1 MYGGGIL
8 KKIHFEFFFL
18 NITREALKKESC
30 DNVRGGGH
38 FKKKGKPCKN
48 YFSSYK
54 LAPECRFYT
63 QKCRK
68 NMKNCPKLLQKVA
81 KK

>member
-1 MYGGGIL
+1 MKGGHL
-8 KKIHFEFFFL
+8 KKFI
-18 NITREALKKESC
+18 
-30 DNVRGGGH
+30 
-38 FKKKGKPCKN
+38 FKRGKPCKN

-68 NMKNCPKLLQKVA
+68 NMKNCPKLLQKVD
-81 KK
+81 KKYIKKTGREWG

>member
-1 MYGGGIL
+1 MINSQEWEPVYV
-8 KKIHFEFFFL
+8 FFL
-18 NITREALKKESC
+18 FSRQDFCSFLRLFCVLSACKI
-30 DNVRGGGH
+30 
-38 FKKKGKPCKN
+38 GKPCKN